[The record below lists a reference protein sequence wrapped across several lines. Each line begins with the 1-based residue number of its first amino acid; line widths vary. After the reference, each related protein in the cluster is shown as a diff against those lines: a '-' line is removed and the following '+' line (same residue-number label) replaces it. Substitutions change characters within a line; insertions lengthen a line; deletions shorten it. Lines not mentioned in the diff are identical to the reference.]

1 MAIVPGSGA
10 SISPIFNDNLGVDSV
25 IVVDGGSG
33 YDPDNPPLLS
43 IGNAGTPT
51 RAAVLQPV
59 INNGK
64 IVAVK
69 VLDSGAGYN
78 PLRVQLTPVVPSG
91 EEQPDPAAA
100 KIILKENG
108 EIDYIQVTK
117 NGDKHFYDVNASVLG
132 AVGGGAVIKAVSK
145 AVTGLSILNSGRD
158 YETPPFLS
166 ITGGGGSG
174 ATGAAEIDVKG
185 IISNNVTISNPG
197 QFYLDAP
204 YVLFV
209 GGGGVGAKGKAVIN
223 QGSIDDIIVT
233 DPGYGYTSAPT
244 VVFTRKAKL
253 KRKARNRQSY
263 NLQVY
268 QLSGITKNIGRSDTS
283 IYISNTD
290 PYSGSGVV
298 LLEKELIRYTGK
310 DSNRLTGCTRGL
322 NFRYDQRVVLDATQN
337 DPNTQ
342 VSAYEFNI
350 GDRVIRTEESST
362 SKIAIVYDWIPE
374 TRELFVVFRIDELA
388 FIDAGTPG
396 EKSAVVFDGGIADSS
411 DAFELPHVV
420 IDSVGSIIY
429 RLTQPPSVFVDQAF
443 EDDDE
448 LDGAGNG
455 YPDLINTGT
464 SYENQINLD
473 SGNASTLYGIEE
485 TTGGTNTTLF
495 EAGDQIKDSG
505 TPFKIATITDAG
517 NLNEG
522 VEHNAFI
529 EIKMDTRN
537 PNNYNGIN
545 FTVGETI
552 TGVESLIEA
561 TVVSWDPSTY
571 TLVVKDPVPYDTA
584 DPLKGILYE
593 FSYDSTIIDI
603 RILNSGNGYAD
614 PVTVNIPSSIV
625 NCTATSQLTADQIT
639 SITVNVGGYGYITP
653 PSITF
658 TSASGTGAIAQAILG
673 GEKITGSNGASWRIL
688 SVDYLTRIRND
699 EF

>member
-69 VLDSGAGYN
+69 VLDSGEGYN